1 MVGPWLQIHEE
12 KCAIEHRDRHHVGST
27 GGEGFLPSFRGTDS
41 QNCKDDVEV
50 GYKNNSHRENKF
62 VPEKKNTTVSGR

>member
-12 KCAIEHRDRHHVGST
+12 KRAIEHRDSHHVGST
-27 GGEGFLPSFRGTDS
+27 GGEGFLPSFRGTDP

-50 GYKNNSHRENKF
+50 GYKNNSHREKQVCNL
-62 VPEKKNTTVSGR
+62 